1 MKRAGTNS
9 INQLNLRA
17 KFARVDRLAGLGH
30 YGVLLLGLDDVKA
43 VTDMANPV
51 RSGKRQLKY
60 VKPLSEASAT
70 IQEWDN
76 NPNSERYGF
85 PKIYQLTLE
94 LSDSSTITVNVH
106 HSRIVHIPGQ
116 LLEDEVNGLPRL
128 EAVFNRL
135 LDLEKI
141 VGGSAEMFWRGARP
155 GFQGI
160 VSEGYN
166 MTDEDIDEL
175 QKQLDEYEHGLRR
188 FLINRGV
195 SLDALAQQVSDPRNH
210 VDVQL
215 QMISAITGI
224 PRRILTGS
232 ERGELASTEDRN
244 TWLSMIQERREEYAE
259 PVILRPFIDKCIEF
273 GVLAKPQTDYTIQW
287 TDLWAASEKEL
298 VDIGQIRASAL
309 KDYLMVLGQ
318 WMLIPQIYSMRS
330 FWAWQDQ
337 IDLIKEIQ
345 LKGIDE
351 DIRGSATEEEED
363 LLMSLQTLSEAE
375 KRTLIT
381 RYDPTRTT
389 TLRNMFARNMRGRF
403 DRLCAKINKAVVE
416 QDCFG
421 LLSTYQA
428 IPPKRAFD
436 FPRSQDKIAE
446 FLDWLQEQIDN
457 DILEVIPYA
466 QLGQAIE
473 QAWTNKF
480 IQSAFQKGIYMARQE
495 LKKAGYAMPDFLP
508 DIDVIFNAPFYLERV
523 GLVYTRTYTDLKGIK
538 TLWQVK

>member
-1 MKRAGTNS
+1 MPSKIKALEEKIQTLSAIVGRANLLAKLGFSYGGERDIYTALGYPKRLTFDDYYAQYRRQDIAKAIIDRPVSATWRGKVSVIETEERYTAFEEGWDKLDKV
-9 INQLNLRA
+9 LNLRA

-60 VKPLSEASAT
+60 VKPLSEASAA

-85 PKIYQLTLE
+85 PQIYQLTLE

-106 HSRIVHIPGQ
+106 YSRIVHIPGQ
-116 LLEDEVNGLPRL
+116 LFEDEVNGLPRL

-155 GFQGI
+155 GFQGL
-160 VSEGYN
+160 VAEGYN

-210 VDVQL
+210 VEVQL

-273 GVLAKPQTDYTIQW
+273 GILSKPQTDYTVQW

-298 VDIGQIRASAL
+298 ADIGQIRATAL
-309 KDYLMVLGQ
+309 KDYLMVPGAMDVIPPDIFYDKFLG
-318 WMLIPQIYSMRS
+318 LGK
-330 FWAWQDQ
+330 DQ

-351 DIRGSATEEEED
+351 DIKGSATEEEED
-363 LLMSLQTLSEAE
+363 LLNEPSSAE
-375 KRTLIT
+375 
-381 RYDPTRTT
+381 
-389 TLRNMFARNMRGRF
+389 RN
-403 DRLCAKINKAVVE
+403 
-416 QDCFG
+416 
-421 LLSTYQA
+421 
-428 IPPKRAFD
+428 
-436 FPRSQDKIAE
+436 
-446 FLDWLQEQIDN
+446 
-457 DILEVIPYA
+457 
-466 QLGQAIE
+466 
-473 QAWTNKF
+473 
-480 IQSAFQKGIYMARQE
+480 
-495 LKKAGYAMPDFLP
+495 
-508 DIDVIFNAPFYLERV
+508 
-523 GLVYTRTYTDLKGIK
+523 
-538 TLWQVK
+538 

>member
-1 MKRAGTNS
+1 MPRTSKVKALEERINTLSAIVGRANLLARLGFSYGGERDIYNALGYPKNLTFDDYYAQYKRQDIAKAIIDRPVSATWRGKISVIETEERYTAFEEGWDKLDK
-9 INQLNLRA
+9 QLNLRA

-60 VKPLSEASAT
+60 VKPLSEASAA

-106 HSRIVHIPGQ
+106 YSRIVHIPGQ

-298 VDIGQIRASAL
+298 ADIGQIRASAL
-309 KDYLMVLGQ
+309 KDYLMVPGAMDVIPPDVFYEKFLG
-318 WMLIPQIYSMRS
+318 LGK
-330 FWAWQDQ
+330 DQ
-337 IDLIKEIQ
+337 IDLIKELQ

-363 LLMSLQTLSEAE
+363 LLNEPSNAE
-375 KRTLIT
+375 
-381 RYDPTRTT
+381 
-389 TLRNMFARNMRGRF
+389 
-403 DRLCAKINKAVVE
+403 
-416 QDCFG
+416 
-421 LLSTYQA
+421 
-428 IPPKRAFD
+428 
-436 FPRSQDKIAE
+436 
-446 FLDWLQEQIDN
+446 
-457 DILEVIPYA
+457 
-466 QLGQAIE
+466 
-473 QAWTNKF
+473 
-480 IQSAFQKGIYMARQE
+480 
-495 LKKAGYAMPDFLP
+495 
-508 DIDVIFNAPFYLERV
+508 
-523 GLVYTRTYTDLKGIK
+523 
-538 TLWQVK
+538 